1 MASDPIF
8 WTPRAALS
16 RAGSLTLARRAAP
29 LAYALPALVLYATF
43 VLWPLDRVLA
53 LSLVRWDGI
62 GAAIP
67 VGLGNY
73 AALWADP
80 GFVDELAHSATWLAV
95 TLIVPVVAGLALA
108 LLLDATPAL
117 LRGPLRALLL
127 VPLVLP
133 AVVIAVAWRL
143 LYNPL
148 SGPIAGLLDA
158 VGLSSLMGTGSFLGD
173 PGLALGALL
182 VPACWASFGLS
193 LLVFGAAL
201 RGISPEVLAAA
212 QVDGAGAL
220 ARLRHVTLPALR
232 GALPLATVA
241 TALCAVPSLDLVL
254 LTTNGGPGYATTT
267 LTLDMY
273 GRAFGV
279 ADPQVGAAAALAAL
293 QIVVGLALALLA
305 LVAAR
310 GQERAGDDGDP
321 LGGMARAFTRRTAVG
336 PGGRVRAPVARLV
349 ATAAAGLLAALTL
362 FPLIWLVV
370 LAVRPSPASDAA
382 TSWAALWDNLGAV
395 WARDFGAAFLASAA
409 IGATV
414 AVATVALALPAAF
427 TLSRARWRAVR
438 VLAIAL
444 LALGLFQPE
453 AILIIPLFR
462 LLILLHLLSSPLGL
476 VLPETARALSFAVL
490 LLWWALRG
498 LPADVTAA
506 AAVDGAAPRQ
516 VLWRVAAPLVAPT
529 IVVVALWAFV
539 SSWNEY
545 LLPVVVLQDDALQTV
560 PAALGHFVG
569 SVDTLYGLLA
579 AGALL
584 AVAPLLLLY
593 GLLYGVVAAGF
604 RRH

>member
-1 MASDPIF
+1 M
-8 WTPRAALS
+8 RAA
-16 RAGSLTLARRAAP
+16 RVAP
-29 LAYALPALVLYATF
+29 LLYVLPALALYAIF
-43 VLWPLDRVLA
+43 VLWPLARLMA
-53 LSLVRWDGI
+53 LSLARWDGI
-62 GAAIP
+62 GAATP
-67 VGLGNY
+67 VGLSNF
-73 AALWADP
+73 ADLWADP
-80 GFVDELAHSATWLAV
+80 GFADELAHSAIWLAV
-95 TLIVPVVAGLALA
+95 TLVAPVAVGLALA
-108 LLLDATPAL
+108 LLLDAAPRL
-117 LRGPLRALLL
+117 LRAPARALLL

-148 SGPIAGLLDA
+148 SGPITGFLDA
-158 VGLSSLMGTGSFLGD
+158 VGLSSLAGDFLGD
-173 PGLALGALL
+173 PNLALGALL

-201 RGISPEVLAAA
+201 RDINPEVVAAA

-232 GALPLATVA
+232 GALPLATVV
-241 TALCAVPSLDLVL
+241 TALGAVPSLDLVL

-273 GRAFGV
+273 GRAFGG
-279 ADPQVGAAAALAAL
+279 ADSRVGLAAALAAL

-305 LVAAR
+305 IVAAR
-310 GQERAGDDGDP
+310 GQERALDDGGVFRA
-321 LGGMARAFTRRTAVG
+321 GGPAGAFARGLSMGPRGGVRLRVG
-336 PGGRVRAPVARLV
+336 RL
-349 ATAAAGLLAALTL
+349 AAALALVLVTALTV
-362 FPLIWLVV
+362 FPLAWLVV
-370 LAVRPSPASDAA
+370 LALRPSTRSGGAS
-382 TSWAALWDNLGAV
+382 SWAALWDNLGAV
-395 WARDFGAAFLASAA
+395 WARDFGSAFLTSAA
-409 IGATV
+409 VAATV

-427 TLSRARWRAVR
+427 ALSATRRRAVR
-438 VLAIAL
+438 LAAGIL
-444 LALGLFQPE
+444 LAVGLFQPE

-476 VLPETARALSFAVL
+476 ALPETARTLPFAIL
-490 LLWWALRG
+490 LLWAALRG
-498 LPADVTAA
+498 LPADLPAA

-516 VLWRVAAPLVAPT
+516 ILWRIAAPLVAPM
-529 IVVVALWAFV
+529 ILVAALWAFV

-584 AVAPLLLLY
+584 AVLPLLALYALLY
-593 GLLYGVVAAGF
+593 GAVAAGL
-604 RRH
+604 RRRRMDGPWAWP